1 MIIKTEEELA
11 GMKEIGSIVAFIRDE
26 LLKAAKPGV
35 TTLELDLLAKKL
47 FDEKGAVS
55 APKSEYDFPGYTCI
69 SVNEE
74 VAHGIPKN
82 YVLKDGDLVNIDVSG
97 SKNGFF
103 ADTGLSIVVGQPN
116 EKLQDLIDTAVLAFE
131 EGLKKIKAGS
141 KLNQIGKVV
150 ERTAKSK
157 GYKVIM
163 NLTGHGVGRSLHEKP
178 NHILNYY
185 DPRDNEL
192 LMNGMV
198 LAFEPFVSMG
208 DEEVIDRGDDGWTYI
223 TPNRSLVAQ
232 CEHTVVV
239 TKQEAIVI
247 TR

>member
-1 MIIKTEEELA
+1 MIIKTDEELES
-11 GMKEIGSIVAFIRDE
+11 MKEIGSIVAFIRDE
-26 LLKAAKPGV
+26 MIKHAKPGV

-55 APKSEYDFPGYTCI
+55 APKIEYDFPGYTCI
-69 SVNEE
+69 SVNDE

-97 SKNGFF
+97 SKNGYF
-103 ADTGLSIVVGQPN
+103 ADTGLSIVVGEPN
-116 EKLQDLIDTAVLAFE
+116 EKLQELIDTAVLAFE

-157 GYKVIM
+157 GYKVIT
-163 NLTGHGVGRSLHEKP
+163 NLTGHGVGLSLHEKP

-185 DPRDNEL
+185 DPRDTDL
-192 LMNGMV
+192 LMNGMAI
-198 LAFEPFVSMG
+198 AFEPFVSTK
-208 DEEVIDRGDDGWTYI
+208 DEEVIERGDDGWTYV

-232 CEHTVVV
+232 CEHTVIV
-239 TKQEAIVI
+239 TKGEPIVI